1 MRSPSGSPNAS
12 RPRCRQTPP
21 VRRPRHTFPV
31 LTTSSLCMALTVEL
45 KILDPR
51 LPGWGFPHHG
61 SELAAG
67 LDLHACID
75 TPLLLRPQMPA
86 VLISA
91 GIAFRIGDPQWCAL
105 VLPRSGLGHREGLV
119 LGNAVGLIDA
129 DYEGPC
135 LVSAWNR
142 NPARDDGDVAGILI
156 APGDRIAQ
164 LVFTRV
170 ARAEFTIVDAF
181 DATGGRQEGGFGS
194 TGVASACPNRAA
206 RRQS

>member
-1 MRSPSGSPNAS
+1 MPIKVA
-12 RPRCRQTPP
+12 
-21 VRRPRHTFPV
+21 
-31 LTTSSLCMALTVEL
+31 L

-51 LPGWGFPHHG
+51 LSGWGFPHYG
-61 SELAAG
+61 SDLAAG

-75 TPLLLRPQMPA
+75 EKLVLLPQAPA
-86 VLISA
+86 VLISS
-91 GIAFRIGDPQWCAL
+91 GIALRIGDPEWCAL

-129 DYEGPC
+129 DYEGAC

-142 NPARDDGDVAGILI
+142 NPARTDGDPEGIVI

-170 ARAEFTIVDAF
+170 ARAEFAIVSDFGVA
-181 DATGGRQEGGFGS
+181 GGRQEGGFGS
-194 TGVASACPNRAA
+194 TGVASACPNPVA